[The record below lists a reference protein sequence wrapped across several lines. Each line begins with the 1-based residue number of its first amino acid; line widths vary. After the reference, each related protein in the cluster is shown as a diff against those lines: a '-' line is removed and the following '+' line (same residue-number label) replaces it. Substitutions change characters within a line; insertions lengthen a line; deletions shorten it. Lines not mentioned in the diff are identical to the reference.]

1 MLHSLNLRS
10 VRSAAASAIAL
21 AAFLSLATPSFAQSP
36 TDLLR
41 SLAPGSASSIGKG
54 ERTRSVP
61 VYTYKDGRAERAE
74 AMIDYAY
81 RVDLTLYFA
90 YNSSEIHDR
99 ARFELRRLGE
109 ALQNP
114 ALRPY
119 RYLIAGH
126 TDAAGSFEYNEA
138 LSLRRANAVRWYL
151 IRAFGIEPWRL
162 VTAGF
167 GQRQLKAPH
176 QPYDGINR
184 RVEVALVADPSYAPG
199 AVSGPGYG
207 PRPLPPPGYGPGPER
222 GPGYAPPPGYAPT
235 PGYGAPPPV
244 KGYIPPGPG
253 YGTPRD
259 SARTE
264 PCTVPTDPRPRPG
277 KDDDFGRR
285 PGDCP
290 SGGDSVII
298 NTK

>member
-1 MLHSLNLRS
+1 MLLPTNYRAM
-10 VRSAAASAIAL
+10 RKAAASAIAL
-21 AAFLSLATPSFAQSP
+21 AAFLSFASPGLAESP

-41 SLAPGSASSIGKG
+41 SLAPGSAAHIGKG

-61 VYTYKDGRAERAE
+61 VYTYKGGRAERAD

-81 RVDLTLYFA
+81 RADLTLYFH
-90 YNSSEIHDR
+90 YNSSEITDR
-99 ARFELRRLGE
+99 ARRELRHLGE

-167 GQRQLKAPH
+167 GQRQLKDPRAP
-176 QPYDGINR
+176 YEGINR

-199 AVSGPGYG
+199 PVSGPGYG
-207 PRPLPPPGYGPGPER
+207 PVPVPPPGYRPGPER
-222 GPGYAPPPGYAPT
+222 GPGYAPL

-244 KGYIPPGPG
+244 KGYAPPPPPG
-253 YGTPRD
+253 YGYPRD

-264 PCTVPTDPRPRPG
+264 PCAVPTDPRPRPG

-285 PGDCP
+285 SGDCP
-290 SGGDSVII
+290 VGGDSVII